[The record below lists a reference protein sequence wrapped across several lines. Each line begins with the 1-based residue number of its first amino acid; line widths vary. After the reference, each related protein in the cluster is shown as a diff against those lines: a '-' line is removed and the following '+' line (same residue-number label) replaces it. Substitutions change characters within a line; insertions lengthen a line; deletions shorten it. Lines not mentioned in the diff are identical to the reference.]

1 MAKELE
7 FKYLV
12 NNDSFLE
19 LAKTSHEIQQG
30 YLSRKSGRSVR
41 IRVWDDKGYI
51 TVKGPE
57 IVGVGRDEFEYEIP
71 LEDAQVMIGMCPP
84 PVISKTRYIVPF
96 EGDTWEVD
104 VFHGNLKGLVTAEI
118 EVQSYDHTFNIPD
131 FVGRDVSKDHRFKN
145 SNLTT
150 FDDLK
155 SAL

>member
-12 NNDSFLE
+12 KDDSYLKFS
-19 LAKTSHEIQQG
+19 KTFHEIQQG
-30 YLSRKSGRSVR
+30 YLSRESGRSVR
-41 IRVWDDKGYI
+41 IRIWDDKGFI
-51 TVKGPE
+51 TIKGPE
-57 IVGVGRDEFEYEIP
+57 IAGIGRDEFEYEIP
-71 LEDAQVMIGMCPP
+71 LEDARVMLGMCPP

-96 EGDTWEVD
+96 EDDTWEVD
-104 VFHGNLKGLVTAEI
+104 VFHKQLDGLVTAEI

-131 FVGRDVSKDHRFKN
+131 FVGKDVSKDHRFKN

-150 FDDLK
+150 YDDLK